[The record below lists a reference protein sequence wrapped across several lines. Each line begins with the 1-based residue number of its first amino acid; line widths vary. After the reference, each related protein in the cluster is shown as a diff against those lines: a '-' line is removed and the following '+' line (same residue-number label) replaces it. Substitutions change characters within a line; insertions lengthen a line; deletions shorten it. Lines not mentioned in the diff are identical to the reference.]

1 MLKTHSNA
9 RIYLLNE
16 IEINYNGINFLIGL
30 NEAKE
35 GRLNSNGV
43 QIEKGIKGKS
53 QSNLF

>member
-1 MLKTHSNA
+1 MLKSHSNA

-43 QIEKGIKGKS
+43 QIEK
-53 QSNLF
+53 